1 MATLRDIY
9 NYIDSFAPFA
19 MQDGFDNSGLLVNSG
34 KPEAGRVLLALDAT
48 IKAVDEA
55 VSLNCDTLITHH
67 PVIFHKLASLDTS
80 SPAAYAL
87 SKGVSVISAHTNL
100 DSADY
105 NISDI
110 MCHLL
115 GLNNTGEILS
125 VNRSY
130 NGKPVGY
137 GRIAT
142 CEPMTTDELVALCK
156 KAFGS
161 AAIRYTEAN
170 EPITRVAMCSG
181 AGGEFIF
188 DAHAKGVR
196 AYVTADVKHHEFLDA
211 DRLGIAILDCGHYET
226 EVIAMRYLK
235 DKLSEHF
242 LEVEFIIANSTDG
255 VIKGF

>member
-1 MATLRDIY
+1 MVTLRGIY

-19 MQDGFDNSGLLVNSG
+19 LQDGFDNSGLLINCG
-34 KPEAGRVLLALDAT
+34 KPQVGRVLLALDVT
-48 IKAVDEA
+48 VKAVDEA
-55 VSLNCDTLITHH
+55 LNLDCDAIITHH

-80 SPAAYAL
+80 APAAYAL

-105 NISDI
+105 NISDM
-110 MCHLL
+110 MCDLL
-115 GLNNTGEILS
+115 GFDNTGEILS

-142 CEPMTTDELVALCK
+142 CEPMTTSQLVSLCK
-156 KAFGS
+156 KTFGS
-161 AAIRYTEAN
+161 AAIRYTESSDV
-170 EPITRVAMCSG
+170 ITRVAMCSG

-188 DAHAKGVR
+188 DACAKGVH
-196 AYVTADVKHHEFLDA
+196 AYITADVRHHEFLDA
-211 DRLGIAILDCGHYET
+211 DRLGIAIIDCSHYET

-235 DKLSEHF
+235 DKLSKEF
-242 LEVEFIIANSTDG
+242 PEVEFVISNSSDG
-255 VIKGF
+255 TIKGF